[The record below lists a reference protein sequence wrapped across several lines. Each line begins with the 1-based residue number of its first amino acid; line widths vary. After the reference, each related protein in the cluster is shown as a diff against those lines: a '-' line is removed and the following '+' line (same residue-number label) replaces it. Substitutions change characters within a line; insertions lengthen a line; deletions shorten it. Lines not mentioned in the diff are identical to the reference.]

1 MLNVRA
7 GIAGYDVYKSTVEFF
22 ANAGYKTG
30 VVDGAPTGFFH
41 GLGHGVGLDVHE
53 APNLGGRSVM
63 TDPLRENM
71 VVTIEPGLYYPGIGG
86 CRIEDVVVV
95 RKDGCELLSKHPY
108 KWEIA

>member
-1 MLNVRA
+1 
-7 GIAGYDVYKSTVEFF
+7 
-22 ANAGYKTG
+22 
-30 VVDGAPTGFFH
+30 VDGVPTGFFH

-63 TDPLRENM
+63 TDPLQENM

-95 RKDGCELLSKHPY
+95 RKDGCESLSKHPY